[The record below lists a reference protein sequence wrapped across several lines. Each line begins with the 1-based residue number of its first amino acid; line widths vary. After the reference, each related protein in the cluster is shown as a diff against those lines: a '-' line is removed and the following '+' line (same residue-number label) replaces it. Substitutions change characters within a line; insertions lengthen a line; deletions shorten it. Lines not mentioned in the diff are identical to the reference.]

1 MIATGSGNRRGL
13 IVSPAD
19 VEAIRERADR
29 CAALTN
35 ATLARAAAYLEG
47 REQARRF
54 YYLNTARKI
63 VKLPFAELNAAHTP
77 NAPARDGRGRVLFP
91 KTLHYGNRIYYN
103 FTTFY

>member
-1 MIATGSGNRRGL
+1 MTKSCHLN
-13 IVSPAD
+13 
-19 VEAIRERADR
+19 RADR

-77 NAPARDGRGRVLFP
+77 NAPARDGRGKGFISENN
-91 KTLHYGNRIYYN
+91 TLRK
-103 FTTFY
+103 